1 MTNAVESPCAGPSFS
16 GRWPRLADIH
26 LFDTEDGPHLLLVDG
41 SQLFKI
47 DEDLARGLAAAAA
60 AGGATVRA
68 VLAEHGLGRKR
79 FIGDEP
85 LADPPLRALS
95 LAVAERCN
103 LGCTYCYA
111 EGGSFG
117 GAARA
122 MPWEVAQ
129 ASVQRL
135 FAQAKP
141 GERVTLAFLGGEP
154 LTNRA
159 VIRRA
164 TALAAAIAGERGIP
178 IGFSITTNGT
188 LLQPDDAEFFE
199 RYGFAVTVSLD
210 GIGAVHDRLR
220 PTKGGRGSYE
230 KVIAN
235 VRPLLARQH
244 RMQVSARVTVTPANL
259 GLRAALDHF
268 IALGFHSVGFSP
280 MLSAPTRRGEMQAP
294 DLAVLLEEMTACG
307 HEFERRVLAGEVY
320 PFANMLTALEEIHR
334 GTHRPY
340 PCGAGAGYFGV
351 SASGGLFA
359 CHRFVEDEAGAMGHV
374 KAGVDRERQR
384 RWLAQRMVDRQ
395 DPCRSCWARYLCGGG
410 CHYEVI
416 HRGRPACDYIRGW
429 LDHALG
435 AYVRLSAQ
443 RPDLLSGNARA
454 KRGLAGAQVAAD
466 GSSIGP

>member
-1 MTNAVESPCAGPSFS
+1 MTETLESRRAGPSS
-16 GRWPRLADIH
+16 SDRWPHAADIH
-26 LFDTEDGPHLLLVDG
+26 LFDTDDGPHLLVVDG

-47 DEDLARGLAAAAA
+47 DEDLSRRLAAAATD
-60 AGGATVRA
+60 GRETVRA
-68 VLAEHGLGRKR
+68 VLTEQGLGRTR
-79 FIGDEP
+79 FITDEP
-85 LADPPLRALS
+85 LADPPLRAVS

-117 GAARA
+117 GAARN
-122 MPWEVAQ
+122 MPWEVAE
-129 ASVQRL
+129 ASVRRL
-135 FAQAKP
+135 FAQVER

-154 LTNRA
+154 LTNRP

-164 TALAAAIAGERGIP
+164 TELAVAIAGARGIP

-188 LLQPDDAEFFE
+188 LLTPHDAEFFE
-199 RYGFAVTVSLD
+199 SYGFAVTVSLD

-220 PTKGGRGSYE
+220 PTKGGRGSYD

-235 VRPLLARQH
+235 VRPLLARQR

-259 GLRAALDHF
+259 GLRATLNHF
-268 IALGFHSVGFSP
+268 IALGFHTVGFSP

-294 DLAVLLEEMTACG
+294 DLDVLLEEMIACG
-307 HEFERRVLAGEVY
+307 REFERRTLAGETY

-340 PCGAGAGYFGV
+340 PCGAGAGYLGV

-359 CHRFVEDEAGAMGHV
+359 CHRFVEDEAGSMGHV
-374 KAGVDRERQR
+374 SEGVDRDRQR

-395 DPCRSCWARYLCGGG
+395 EPCRSCWARYLCGGG

-429 LDHALG
+429 LDYALG

-443 RPDLLSGNARA
+443 RPDLLARTA
-454 KRGLAGAQVAAD
+454 PRAPASASVAAD
-466 GSSIGP
+466 NNSRVP